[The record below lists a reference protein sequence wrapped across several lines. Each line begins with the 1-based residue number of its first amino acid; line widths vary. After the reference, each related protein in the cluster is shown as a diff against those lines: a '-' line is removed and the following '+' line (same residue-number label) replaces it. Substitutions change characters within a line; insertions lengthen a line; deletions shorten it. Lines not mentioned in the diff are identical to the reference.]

1 MSEDTFAMRLMDEN
15 EDLWSFSKSN
25 VRSYDRVKTSIMPA
39 VSDMLTDSEV
49 DDLIA
54 YLYSLKREES

>member
-1 MSEDTFAMRLMDEN
+1 MRLMDEN

-25 VRSYDRVKTSIMPA
+25 IRSYDRVKTSIMPA
-39 VSDMLTDSEV
+39 IGDMLTDSEV

-54 YLYSLKREES
+54 YLYSLRREES

>member
-1 MSEDTFAMRLMDEN
+1 
-15 EDLWSFSKSN
+15 